1 MRQLLTILGFICA
14 ILGLALSILPFNK
27 LLALIPLLLAFILSL
42 IVMRQA
48 KNENKS
54 TLPLRIL
61 LLLTIVGLFLSV
73 YRTIFD
79 TNEVAQIEESIE
91 REKQS
96 EEDAIKELEDIEID
110 E

>member
-27 LLALIPLLLAFILSL
+27 LALIPLSLAFILSL
-42 IVMRQA
+42 IVMRQV

-54 TLPLRIL
+54 TLPLRIV